1 MSETQ
6 VSDGTMI
13 SFLFLFLL
21 IAFSNKIDIKLA
33 EEPELTK
40 VEYLTPNHLDHFF
53 SNSST
58 FFDWVKMTSLF
69 FKIF

>member
-40 VEYLTPNHLDHFF
+40 VEYLTPSHLDHFF
-53 SNSST
+53 SNSAT
-58 FFDWVKMTSLF
+58 FFD
-69 FKIF
+69 